1 VACSNASDQSSVRKQ
16 VRIHA
21 SPIEALAEVR
31 GVGFGGKGG
40 ASFSRQLRCG
50 RCLPLVARRANRWD
64 RWTPRNDA
72 LREATMRATHGQAEF
87 ARQALEI
94 LRAPFV
100 LGEVA
105 LMRDGADA
113 RNGSESVREW
123 LEYRLGTSPTL
134 AATRKMQSSC
144 GGQ

>member
-1 VACSNASDQSSVRKQ
+1 MRKQ